1 MTADRDHCAAI
12 RDVRLEIG
20 RLRRR
25 IDRRVQALGRQGRQ
39 AVSWRGWVR
48 RYPVYALVVAFGI
61 GLAASTL
68 YRRGH
73 WARALG
79 LQLVR
84 RAADRIVNSVV
95 REFSELWSSLS
106 RAKAAGG
113 EGVTSG
119 DEHGRT

>member
-1 MTADRDHCAAI
+1 MSANSDPQVAI
-12 RDVRLEIG
+12 RGVRLEIG

-25 IDRRVQALGRQGRQ
+25 IDRRIDALGRQGRQ
-39 AVSWRGWVR
+39 AVSWRGWIR
-48 RYPVYALVVAFGI
+48 RYPVYALAAAFGI

-79 LQLVR
+79 LQLAR
-84 RAADRIVNSVV
+84 RAADRILNSVV
-95 REFSELWSSLS
+95 REFSELWSRSAP
-106 RAKAAGG
+106 AKEAAGP
-113 EGVTSG
+113 GVTSG